1 MVVAFLAFQNF
12 VTGFDGCKDTPVEIL
27 HVFLLGVVKYMVWDF
42 LKSLTVRNLQELL
55 EWWESVNIN
64 ALNIPSM
71 KPAYMIKHYKSL
83 VGKDFKIILQVAP
96 FVFFKLMSQD
106 QRNHWMAL
114 CMLST
119 YVFTTKIDDMP
130 TYLADIRKYI
140 RIFLHHT
147 IHMSARWANKPKFHM
162 LLHLPESIERF
173 GPPSLFATKK
183 FESFNKI
190 LRLASIHT
198 NRHSPGRDIAISFVN
213 FQSLRLILS
222 GAQLT
227 NHHSGQTFQPGP
239 NVTQFFLDNEM
250 IQQSMGYNRNMVNT
264 SASYP
269 IQMQSSLPDNEKEAV
284 PPYLIR
290 SYPGYQ
296 FKQVHQLRINAKD
309 VCKKGYF
316 VVVRKPFCFQHLFTC
331 H

>member
-1 MVVAFLAFQNF
+1 MVVDFLAFQKL
-12 VTGFDGCKDTPVEIL
+12 VTGFDGCKDTPVEII
-27 HVFLLGVVKYMVWDF
+27 HVFLLGVVKYMVRDF

-96 FVFFKLMSQD
+96 FVFFKFMSQD

-119 YVFTTKIDDMP
+119 YVFTTKIDDMT

-162 LLHLPESIERF
+162 LTHLPASIQRF
-173 GPPSLFATKK
+173 GPPSLFAMEK
-183 FESFNKI
+183 FESYNSI
-190 LRLASIHT
+190 LRKASVHS
-198 NRHSPGRDIAISFVN
+198 NRHRPGRDLAVTFANYECMRAV
-213 FQSLRLILS
+213 LS
-222 GAQLT
+222 GGTLY
-227 NHHSGQTFQPGP
+227 NHETKSYFQPSSSIS
-239 NVTQFFLDNEM
+239 EM
-250 IQQSMGYNRNMVNT
+250 FQLPIIQQSMGYQDDVDSRKI
-264 SASYP
+264 YP
-269 IQMQSSLPDNEKEAV
+269 LHTQKKIDSGSELLV
-284 PPYLIR
+284 PT
-290 SYPGYQ
+290 
-296 FKQVHQLRINAKD
+296 QLREKFPTKTIQQIHSLLLDPKNTIRKD
-309 VCKKGYF
+309 TFVQVNYF
-316 VVVRKPFCFQHLFTC
+316 L
-331 H
+331 

>member
-1 MVVAFLAFQNF
+1 
-12 VTGFDGCKDTPVEIL
+12 
-27 HVFLLGVVKYMVWDF
+27 
-42 LKSLTVRNLQELL
+42 
-55 EWWESVNIN
+55 
-64 ALNIPSM
+64 
-71 KPAYMIKHYKSL
+71 MIKHYQSL

-96 FVFFKLMSQD
+96 FVFFKFMQQE
-106 QRNHWMAL
+106 QRLHWTAL

-147 IHMSARWANKPKFHM
+147 IKISARWANKPKFHM

-173 GPPSLFATKK
+173 GPPSLFATEK

-190 LRLASIHT
+190 LRLDSIHT

-227 NHHSGQTFQPGP
+227 NHRSGQTFQPGP
-239 NVTQFFLDNEM
+239 NVTRIFLENEM
-250 IQQSMGYNRNMVNT
+250 IQQSMGYNINMVEK

-269 IQMQSSLPDNEKEAV
+269 IQMQSSLPNDEKESV
-284 PPYLIR
+284 PQYLIQT
-290 SYPGYQ
+290 YPGYE
-296 FKQVHQLRINAKD
+296 FNQVHQLRINPTE

-316 VVVRKPFCFQHLFTC
+316 LVVRTHCC
-331 H
+331 